1 MIAVSF
7 DVYREVELEGVE
19 EPMTL
24 LLVGYSD
31 DASPAEI
38 TEVQRA
44 VSGVLVESP
53 RYLPLAPE
61 ASYFTDRFPGK
72 ENSPPVE
79 LHTFRYF
86 FATSPGYGTY
96 ASVQR
101 ADNGYLETE
110 TPEGRKASKIVVAL
124 PNSLGEVREGLLEK
138 TEKRIARN
146 LGFA

>member
-1 MIAVSF
+1 MIKVSF
-7 DVYREVELEGVE
+7 DVYREVELEGAK

-31 DASPAEI
+31 SASPDEI

-44 VSGVLVESP
+44 VSGVLVETSG
-53 RYLPLAPE
+53 YLPLAPE
-61 ASYFTDRFPGK
+61 ESYFTDRFPGR
-72 ENSPPVE
+72 ESCPPGE
-79 LHTFRYF
+79 LHTFKYF
-86 FATSPGYGTY
+86 FVISPGYGTY

-101 ADNGYLETE
+101 ADNGYIETE
-110 TPEGRKASKIVVAL
+110 TPEGRKGSKIVVLL
-124 PNSLGEVREGLLEK
+124 PNSLGKVKTGLLEK